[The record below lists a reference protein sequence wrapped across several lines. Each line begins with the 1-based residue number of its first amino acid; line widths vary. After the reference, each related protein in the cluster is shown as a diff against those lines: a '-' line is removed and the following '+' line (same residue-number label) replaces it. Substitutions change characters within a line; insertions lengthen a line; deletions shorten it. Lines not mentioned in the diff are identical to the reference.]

1 MNIREISKGEAGVF
15 EEYCDREWEH
25 NGVVPPVTRQGIET
39 PSPKGTDKLHLFAEV
54 DGEVTAGL
62 TLQFNE
68 KAKRGAYGF
77 RDFLDLWVIKEY
89 RGKIEDEIIEKC
101 DAMMK
106 EMGME
111 VSFTRIPDYTSRFT
125 QKFKE
130 RGYKEMYREDSFIRE
145 AGKPL
150 DALTLSYYEKSREKV
165 NLRVSDNLKEDTE
178 TYLTLLDEVSK
189 DVLNVQS
196 LERDFLQSELF
207 EGTRSMIGVWVFAE
221 VDTVPAG
228 YIIGTVSFQ
237 KLMGKKRIV
246 GSIVNNGVLKKFR
259 GMGIGTALYVKMIE
273 EMRRWKT
280 EYVVD
285 YMVLEENIPER
296 VLLGELGFE
305 IAQSHVKMQKT
316 L

>member
-1 MNIREISKGEAGVF
+1 MNIREVSREEASMF
-15 EEYCDREWEH
+15 EEYGDREWEH
-25 NGVVPPVTRQGIET
+25 NGVVAPVTRQDIEN
-39 PSPKGTDKLHLFAEV
+39 PSPKGISKIHLFCEV
-54 DGEVTAGL
+54 EGKVAAGL
-62 TLQFNE
+62 TLQFSE
-68 KAKRGAYGF
+68 KAKKGAYIS
-77 RDFLDLWVIKEY
+77 RNFLDLWVVKEY

-101 DAMMK
+101 DTMMK
-106 EMGME
+106 ERGMG
-111 VSFTRIPDYTSRFT
+111 VSFTRIPDCTSRFT

-130 RGYKEMYREDSFIRE
+130 RGYKEKYREDTFIRE
-145 AGKPL
+145 TGKPL

-165 NLRVSDNLKEDTE
+165 NLRVSDNLKEDME
-178 TYLTLLDEVSK
+178 TYLALLDEVSK

-196 LERDFLQSELF
+196 LERDFLQSQLF

-221 VDTVPAG
+221 VDTAPAG

-237 KLMGKKRIV
+237 KFMGKRRIV

-273 EMRRWKT
+273 ELRRWKS

-285 YMVLEENIPER
+285 YMVLEDNVPER
-296 VLLGELGFE
+296 TLLGELGFE
-305 IAQSHVKMQKT
+305 IAQNHVAMQKA